1 MTSENPTQENEAH
14 VEERV
19 FETEVQ
25 QLLQILIHSLYTQ
38 PEIFVRELVSN
49 ASDALDKVHFR
60 SLTDRDIVDPEAP
73 LEIDISVDASAK
85 TLTIR
90 DTGIG
95 MTRDEVTRNIGTIAR
110 SGSAEFV
117 AQLKEKQADEEKLDL
132 IGQFGVG
139 FYSVFMVAERVVLT
153 TRSAEPDAQAV
164 LWESTGAGSYT
175 IADSDRSERGTEIKI
190 YVRSDCEEYL
200 DAHRLEQIIKRH
212 SDYVAH
218 PIKVAGKQ
226 ANDTSALWTRA
237 RSEVTPEQ
245 YNEFYTHLS
254 GDSEPP
260 LTYEHIV
267 VDAPIQFY
275 SVLFVPRQAAMN
287 QLFSPEPKIALNLY
301 VKRVFIQGDCQDLL
315 PLYLRFVQGVV
326 DCDDL
331 PLNVGRETL
340 QNNAVIAK
348 IRATLVRRILTLLEK
363 MAENKEEDYITFWR
377 AYGQVLKEGVNME
390 FEHRERIAGLLRY
403 SSSLSDDKD
412 ALVSL
417 QEYVDRMKEDQE
429 KIYFL
434 TGENRQAIA
443 QSPLLEAFQKR
454 SLEVLYMSDPVDEWV
469 VNGLQKFADKEF
481 QAIDSADLELAA
493 DDEVKLE
500 GVDQADKEQTIEL
513 VDFLKKE
520 LGERVTDVKE
530 SNRLTDSPC
539 VLVVPEGGMGVNM
552 ERLMKMADR
561 EFAPTRRI
569 LEVNPKHPIIR
580 NMGAVLKQRRDADE
594 LKEWAH
600 FLVDYVRLGEGEVED
615 PQRVTRVLQGIMSAA
630 TAHGLEDE
638 TQ

>member
-1 MTSENPTQENEAH
+1 MTSEKPTQENEAR

-38 PEIFVRELVSN
+38 SEIFLRELVSN

-60 SLTDRDIVDPEAP
+60 SLTDGDITDPDAP
-73 LEIDISVDASAK
+73 LEIDISVDTSAK

-95 MTRDEVTRNIGTIAR
+95 MTRDEVTLNIGTIAR
-110 SGSAEFV
+110 SGSAEFI
-117 AQLKEKQADEEKLDL
+117 AQLKEKQGDEEEVDL

-153 TRSAEPDAQAV
+153 TRSAEPEAQGV

-175 IADSDRSERGTEIKI
+175 VADSDRAERGTEIKI

-200 DAHRLEQIIKRH
+200 DAHHLEQIVKRH

-226 ANDTSALWTRA
+226 ANDTAALWTRSRA
-237 RSEVTPEQ
+237 DVTEEQ
-245 YNEFYTHLS
+245 YREFYTHLS
-254 GDSEPP
+254 GDPEPP
-260 LTYEHIV
+260 LTYEHIA

-275 SVLFVPRQAAMN
+275 SVLFVPRQAPMN
-287 QLFSPEPKIALNLY
+287 QLFSPEPKVALNLY
-301 VKRVFIQGDCQDLL
+301 VKRVFIQDDCQDLL
-315 PLYLRFVQGVV
+315 PLYLRFMQGVV

-340 QNNAVIAK
+340 QDNPVIAK

-363 MAENKEEDYITFWR
+363 MAQNKEEDYLTFWR

-403 SSSLSDDKD
+403 ASSLSDDKD

-417 QEYVDRMKEDQE
+417 QEYVDRMQTDQE
-429 KIYFL
+429 KIYYL
-434 TGENRQAIA
+434 TGESSQAIA
-443 QSPLLEAFQKR
+443 QSPLLEAFHKR

-469 VNGLQKFADKEF
+469 VNGLQKFAEKEF
-481 QAIDSADLELAA
+481 QAIDAADLELGEE
-493 DDEVKLE
+493 DEVKLE
-500 GVDQADKEQTIEL
+500 GVDSADKEQTIEL

-520 LGERVTDVKE
+520 LGQRVADVKE

-561 EFAPTRRI
+561 DFAPTRRI

-580 NMGAVLKQRRDADE
+580 NMGTVLKQRRDAEE

-600 FLVDYVRLGEGEVED
+600 FLVDYVRLGEGEVEE
-615 PQRVTRVLQGIMSAA
+615 PQRLTRILQGIMSAA
-630 TAHGLEDE
+630 TAHGLEE
-638 TQ
+638 EEE